1 MKTALFLMACAAVCV
16 GVALG
21 DIVSTNTR
29 AATEMWVS
37 RRFASTNDLAEAVAP
52 LVNTQQL
59 AAAVAG
65 LASTG
70 YVAQAV
76 APLPT
81 TQQLSAAVAPLA
93 STQMLAQAIAAIPP
107 ASADALRL
115 VTPDAT
121 QWIDG
126 TGGVWRVETANS
138 VPAWRVTTAGISEP
152 NTGEEI
158 LPPGQYTVAAPVLPL
173 PLSDRYFGD
182 VMFSFSTGAVFV
194 TMTYYMPEGGLQ
206 LRAAK
211 VRKIHEEDP
220 PDIEVTLYLQP
231 VLDEDH
237 PFAFDSTGIATYPSS
252 AVAEWGLFGPGVVTN
267 YSDRLATTSYVAAAV
282 ETYLMASNAWIEVDF
297 SNRLVSVSV
306 VVGGSTNTVVAG
318 AAGNSIDPAAT
329 NLLWLALADAI
340 ATRAPKAWGTYAPDG
355 TPNPE
360 PEYGT
365 FMNAPATVFASGSA
379 WGTYGTYAVL
389 TTPGATAYATG
400 QDGAFRIGPD
410 STNWFGYVT
419 GGSVLVGAVPESLA
433 VFGGGTEG
441 GYAEIVYQYDGGAFP
456 TLWFTA
462 SLALDFTVVATAAWT
477 DNMDGTA
484 TVSAPATSASG
495 YWRATST
502 ATFGH
507 VFATSMP
514 ARFHAGVFGATNA
527 TPVVYDSTI
536 LITSGGKTYRIPA
549 QLVE

>member
-52 LVNTQQL
+52 LVSTQQL
-59 AAAVAG
+59 AQALAG
-65 LASTG
+65 LP
-70 YVAQAV
+70 V
-76 APLPT
+76 P
-81 TQQLSAAVAPLA
+81 
-93 STQMLAQAIAAIPP
+93 
-107 ASADALRL
+107 SADALRL
-115 VTPDAT
+115 VGEG
-121 QWIDG
+121 QYIDG
-126 TGGVWRVETANS
+126 DGGVWRVDTVSATSLVRYVWGFTNVAAYGSAIPYTKFNQLPFMLPDWSLADRWTLHIDEDGIGSDYWALALYYDDGAGSTGSWSPAYGWQGWPAILYPDLSGNVEGLVTVSPVWTIASS
-138 VPAWRVTTAGISEP
+138 VVTTR
-152 NTGEEI
+152 
-158 LPPGQYTVAAPVLPL
+158 V
-173 PLSDRYFGD
+173 D
-182 VMFSFSTGAVFV
+182 VV
-194 TMTYYMPEGGLQ
+194 
-206 LRAAK
+206 
-211 VRKIHEEDP
+211 
-220 PDIEVTLYLQP
+220 
-231 VLDEDH
+231 
-237 PFAFDSTGIATYPSS
+237 
-252 AVAEWGLFGPGVVTN
+252 
-267 YSDRLATTSYVAAAV
+267 ATTSHVRTVV

-495 YWRATST
+495 YWRATSA